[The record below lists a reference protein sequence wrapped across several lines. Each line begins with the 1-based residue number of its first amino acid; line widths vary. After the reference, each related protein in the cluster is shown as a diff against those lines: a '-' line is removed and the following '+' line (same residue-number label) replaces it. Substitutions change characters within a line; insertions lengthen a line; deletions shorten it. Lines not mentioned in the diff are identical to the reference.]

1 MAVLFQMSPVRK
13 QQLKLRTKT
22 RSCGVNMGPLGTKL
36 LLSFLLAVSFFHLF
50 AQKDSLESHVD
61 PKGYANDPG
70 QAVTGQDEINN
81 TSSKKS
87 QLNGYLKNMVT
98 LNITNDSVTLDNLIH
113 NRLNYR
119 WFYNENL
126 TVYLEVRNRLFAG
139 DLVRTVPGYDDAVDL
154 NNDYL
159 DLSVQ
164 GPEGRSWLLQSMI
177 DRAFLEW
184 YTGDWEVRI
193 GRQRINWGMNLV
205 WNPNDLFNA
214 YSFFDFDYEERPGSD
229 AIRIKR
235 YTGFASSIEVAGN
248 IHDDFDEVVFAG
260 MWKINKWGY
269 DLQFLAGKAR
279 EDITIGLGWAGNLKD
294 AGFKGEVTWFYP
306 YTNSDRLSPTLLS
319 SISID
324 YSFENSLYLQ
334 GSVLFNSVGSDAEFL
349 DGLSFSNTGRLTAR
363 DLSPFEYSTLL
374 QVNYAFHPLV
384 SGSLSTIYYPGR
396 RNALFLNPGFTFS
409 VKPNI
414 DLDLIGQVYFDKLAG
429 EYQALARLIYTR
441 VKWSF

>member
-1 MAVLFQMSPVRK
+1 MILLFSARLVNVSAQQSSLAHETLQGTGSMSANVPVDTLDKKGSSQR
-13 QQLKLRTKT
+13 
-22 RSCGVNMGPLGTKL
+22 
-36 LLSFLLAVSFFHLF
+36 
-50 AQKDSLESHVD
+50 QK
-61 PKGYANDPG
+61 Y
-70 QAVTGQDEINN
+70 QW
-81 TSSKKS
+81 
-87 QLNGYLKNMVT
+87 NGYLKNMVT
-98 LNITNDSVTLDNLIH
+98 LNVTNDSVTVDNLVH
-113 NRLNYR
+113 NRLNFS
-119 WFYNENL
+119 WFYNE
-126 TVYLEVRNRLFAG
+126 TITIYLEVRNRVFAG

-154 NNDYL
+154 NNDYV

-164 GPEGRSWLLQSMI
+164 SPGGKSWLLQSMI

-235 YTGFASSIEVAGN
+235 YTGFASSVEVAGN
-248 IHDDFDEVVFAG
+248 IHDDFDEVVLSG
-260 MWKINKWGY
+260 MWKMNTGGY

-279 EDITIGLGWAGNLKD
+279 EDLTLGLGWAGNLKD

-306 YTNSDRLSPTLLS
+306 YTNRDRLSPTLLA
-319 SISID
+319 SISLD

-334 GSVLFNSVGSDAEFL
+334 GSVLFNSRGSDEQFL
-349 DGLSFSNTGRLTAR
+349 DGLSFSNTGQLTAR

-374 QVNYAFHPLV
+374 QINYAFHPLV
-384 SGSLSTIYYPGR
+384 SGGLSTIYYPGR

-414 DLDLIGQVYFDKLAG
+414 DFDLIGQVYFDKLAG

-441 VKWSF
+441 IKWSF